1 MSAKAGDERLKFNRR
16 KSNTAFNFHPG
27 YPIDFERSYTCGIEA
42 KNIIFFKRRTLLVEQ
57 TPEEEGAD
65 SEGEGTEVNTPT
77 SEELNLIVN
86 VGCLQTIIG
95 QLACPACHKTLL
107 MVREGGKDFRHGSA
121 CYLEVCCRDCGK
133 VSWDF
138 TSKKSGSTHTGFDV
152 NRRIVT
158 TASSCGFSFSQI
170 KRQFALMGM
179 PQPMSESIWY
189 FYKQKIHM
197 GVKRAADKHLQ
208 EAANQI
214 RRTYADMNIGLPN
227 DAGVL
232 NISVS
237 IDGSWQKRGHSSHNG
252 VVTVIET
259 MTGLVVDF
267 IALSNYCQGCESGP
281 KPEDANYEQWAQDH
295 RSKCQKNIH
304 CSSGAMEMEGAM
316 KIFERSVDL
325 HGFRYTEMLGDGDAK
340 TYKRVIEADPYESY
354 PIEKLDT
361 DDNHNHTMCPEGPS
375 SWCSFNRAQASGV
388 QPPPHD
394 HPLPADIGEAIKPIY
409 QRLALGIAVQKFN
422 QGSTALLNILLEL
435 ELMQNTR
442 AAEYGEQE
450 DVKRVN
456 KATRRSS
463 QQAQEKR
470 KKIDDIRRRE
480 RQAFLAREGPAY
492 GAGEY

>member
-1 MSAKAGDERLKFNRR
+1 MDDHVANEMDDNVANKTDDHVANETDDHVAKEISHGTDTGDSE
-16 KSNTAFNFHPG
+16 G
-27 YPIDFERSYTCGIEA
+27 
-42 KNIIFFKRRTLLVEQ
+42 
-57 TPEEEGAD
+57 EGAD

-95 QLACPACHKTLL
+95 WLACPECHKT
-107 MVREGGKDFRHGSA
+107 
-121 CYLEVCCRDCGK
+121 
-133 VSWDF
+133 
-138 TSKKSGSTHTGFDV
+138 
-152 NRRIVT
+152 
-158 TASSCGFSFSQI
+158 I
-170 KRQFALMGM
+170 KIQFALMGM
-179 PQPMSESIWY
+179 PQSMSESIWY

-304 CSSGAMEMEGAM
+304 CSPGAMEMEGAV
-316 KIFERSVDL
+316 KISERSVDL

-340 TYKRVIEADPYESY
+340 TYKRVIEADPYEGY
-354 PIEKLDT
+354 PIEKLECVNHVTKRMGTALRNLVQKRKAQSQTISGRGRLT
-361 DDNHNHTMCPEGPS
+361 DIRIKKLTNYYGS
-375 SWCSFNRAQASGV
+375 
-388 QPPPHD
+388 
-394 HPLPADIGEAIKPIY
+394 AIKKEC
-409 QRLALGIAVQKFN
+409 R
-422 QGSTALLNILLEL
+422 GSGSDEA
-435 ELMQNTR
+435 
-442 AAEYGEQE
+442 
-450 DVKRVN
+450 
-456 KATRRSS
+456 SS
-463 QQAQEKR
+463 VGHLFPHFQH
-470 KKIDDIRRRE
+470 
-480 RQAFLAREGPAY
+480 
-492 GAGEY
+492 